1 MAGHNNG
8 IIDPPIDNL
17 LERVESKY
25 ELVIYASK
33 RARQIN
39 DYYSDLHEGNLFDN
53 VGPLVDSSV
62 DDKPLSTALHEIVE
76 GKLVMKPRAAEALEI
91 DVEVDEEA

>member
-17 LERVESKY
+17 LDRVDSKY
-25 ELVIYASK
+25 ELVIYAAK

-62 DDKPLSTALHEIVE
+62 EDKPLTIAMHEIHE
-76 GKLVMKPRAAEALEI
+76 DKLRLRSL
-91 DVEVDEEA
+91 D

>member
-1 MAGHNNG
+1 MAGTSEG
-8 IIDPPIDNL
+8 IIDPSLDAL
-17 LERVESKY
+17 LQKKDADGAAISKY
-25 ELVIYASK
+25 QLVIYAAK

-62 DDKPLSTALHEIVE
+62 EDKPLTIAMHEINE
-76 GKLVMKPRAAEALEI
+76 DKLRLRGTEA
-91 DVEVDEEA
+91 

>member
-1 MAGHNNG
+1 MAGTNLG

-17 LERVESKY
+17 LSKVESKY

-39 DYYSDLHEGNLFDN
+39 DYYSDLQEGNLFDN

-62 DDKPLSTALHEIVE
+62 EDKPLTIALHEINE
-76 GKLVMKPRAAEALEI
+76 DKLRLRAAE
-91 DVEVDEEA
+91 